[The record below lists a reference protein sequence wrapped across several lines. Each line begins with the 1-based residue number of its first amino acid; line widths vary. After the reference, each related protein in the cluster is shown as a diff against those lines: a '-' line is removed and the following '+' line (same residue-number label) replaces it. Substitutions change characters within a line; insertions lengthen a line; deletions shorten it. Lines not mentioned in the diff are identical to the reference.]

1 MNILEEAILEANQV
15 RDIAYAN
22 AHQAIKETFQP
33 RIQRMITSKLAEEG
47 DGEDEFADENPEM
60 TDPAMAAPVAPAAD
74 PAMVAPVA
82 PVPTAPAADPAM
94 ADPAMA
100 APVAPVTDPAMA
112 APAEDEEDEMSEEF
126 RNLVAELSM
135 DDEMTDPAQ
144 GEDELQFE
152 GILDDNVVLEIDE
165 FENDADPN
173 LSISAPNPTNL
184 QMENTRLKKEL
195 SDTRRANV
203 ILKTAMNEVNLLNA
217 KLMYASKAAHNFELS
232 ENQQVK
238 LLKTFDS
245 AKTIR
250 EVKLVYSALVESYQV
265 KEKVRSKNNTK
276 LTESLIPASASRT
289 VNTVAR
295 QTPDKGE
302 LPFANRW
309 KELANIKKIQH

>member
-47 DGEDEFADENPEM
+47 DGEDEYADENPEM
-60 TDPAMAAPVAPAAD
+60 TDPAMAAPVAPVTD
-74 PAMVAPVA
+74 PAMAAPVA

-295 QTPDKGE
+295 QNPDKGE

>member
-1 MNILEEAILEANQV
+1 MNILEQAILEANQV
-15 RDIAYAN
+15 KEIAYAN
-22 AHQAIKETFQP
+22 ASQAIKEAFQP
-33 RIQRMITSKLAEEG
+33 KIQRMIASRLAEEG
-47 DGEDEFADENPEM
+47 DEEDEFADE

-74 PAMVAPVA
+74 SMADPAMAAPVAPVA

-94 ADPAMA
+94 A
-100 APVAPVTDPAMA
+100 APVAPVADPAA
-112 APAEDEEDEMSEEF
+112 EAPFEDDDDMTEEYDA
-126 RNLVAELSM
+126 LVAELSM
-135 DDEMTDPAQ
+135 
-144 GEDELQFE
+144 EDELSTDPLE
-152 GILDDNVVLEIDE
+152 GEEEINLESILDDNIVLEIDE
-165 FENDADPN
+165 FEDDANSDLFTGVPQ
-173 LSISAPNPTNL
+173 APTM
-184 QMENTRLKKEL
+184 QAENTRLRKEL

-203 ILKTAMNEVNLLNA
+203 VLKTAMNEVNLLNA

-232 ENQQVK
+232 ESQQVK

-250 EVKLVYSALVESYQV
+250 EVKLVYSALVESYQL
-265 KEKVRSKNNTK
+265 KGKVTSKNSTAK

-295 QTPDKGE
+295 QAPNKGE

>member
-74 PAMVAPVA
+74 PAMAAPVA

-295 QTPDKGE
+295 KTPDNGE